1 MKTRGFSTQLFLYR
15 GLLLAGAMSGVLLFA
30 ALKPTPPA
38 PDCRVDPR
46 HAETPHGNAGCLIR
60 IADRMLMVRDR
71 SSGRLGFPAGTGN
84 PGEAAQCTAHRET
97 WEEAGID
104 VEVGRLVRV
113 FDNGFRLYACQ
124 PSDLAVSPGAAIA
137 VPDWAWS
144 EVSEIGWVDPEGLF
158 AEDWRYP
165 EQWPDVLQHFRQLA
179 GDAKPDTRSSL

>member
-1 MKTRGFSTQLFLYR
+1 
-15 GLLLAGAMSGVLLFA
+15 
-30 ALKPTPPA
+30 
-38 PDCRVDPR
+38 
-46 HAETPHGNAGCLIR
+46 
-60 IADRMLMVRDR
+60 MLMVRDR